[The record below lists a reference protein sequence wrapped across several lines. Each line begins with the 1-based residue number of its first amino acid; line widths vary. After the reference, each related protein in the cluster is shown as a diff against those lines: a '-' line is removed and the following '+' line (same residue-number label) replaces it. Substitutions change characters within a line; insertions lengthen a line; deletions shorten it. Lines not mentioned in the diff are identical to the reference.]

1 MRPILFHHE
10 GEDHLHEHTHAHD
23 HAQHNCAACTAHCD
37 PMQETTALMDYMVK
51 HNTAHANE
59 LAALAKKVDEL
70 GNHAAAEQIRAAVSE
85 FEKGNLRLA
94 AVLASLR

>member
-10 GEDHLHEHTHAHD
+10 GEDHLHEHP
-23 HAQHNCAACTAHCD
+23 HAQHDCAACTAHCD
-37 PMQETTALMDYMVK
+37 PMQETAALMDYMVK

>member
-10 GEDHLHEHTHAHD
+10 GEDHLHEHPHAHD
-23 HAQHNCAACTAHCD
+23 HAQHDCAACTAHCD
-37 PMQETTALMDYMVK
+37 PMQETAALMDYMVK

-70 GNHAAAEQIRAAVSE
+70 GNHAAAEQIRAAVSAS
-85 FEKGNLRLA
+85 RLGDPMCVTPA
-94 AVLASLR
+94 PE